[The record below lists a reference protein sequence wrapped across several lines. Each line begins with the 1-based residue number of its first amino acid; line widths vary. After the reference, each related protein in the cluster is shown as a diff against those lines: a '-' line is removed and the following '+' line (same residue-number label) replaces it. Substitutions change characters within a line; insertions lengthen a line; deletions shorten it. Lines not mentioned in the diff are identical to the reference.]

1 MMSCRPQQVLSIPE
15 LTVLAVGRSQLQFFV
30 QRNAKIWILVHSWF
44 GPAARSASAFMPNL
58 PGVPGADSRVM
69 PACLPAYLPA
79 HVSLCTCVHANV
91 RMQVCLPGRMR
102 VLECWRVQ

>member
-1 MMSCRPQQVLSIPE
+1 M
-15 LTVLAVGRSQLQFFV
+15 LAVGRSQLQFFV

-69 PACLPAYLPA
+69 PACL
-79 HVSLCTCVHANV
+79 NV

-102 VLECWRVQ
+102 VLECWSVQ